1 MADSARYTFN
11 MAGIIMHPGEKRVLL
26 RAVQGGWMLPQV
38 EWQADEYSSWKE
50 VARFNREMQG
60 LLDVCLSTVRC
71 LGEDFERATMHFSRI
86 YVMELHSSYDN
97 LPADACWIDIE
108 DLKEFMIT
116 PEEHLVWLEE
126 WLAKRDEEERTPW
139 YHPDWLAKAK
149 VWIEQALAEP
159 EAQPLVSIEQV
170 GVAERGCLLRV
181 QTKENAFYFKAL
193 PAFFRHELTLLQHL
207 ARYRVGCVPAL
218 VAVDER
224 EHRLLMHDFGSK
236 HLDQSLDLADWQE
249 ALRRYAI
256 LQIDHIQIDHIQ
268 IDHSA
273 QVEQLEELGCP
284 RLPLATLPDQLER
297 LLTSE
302 QSLLFDTPTALSLE
316 QVRRLHD
323 ALPLIRSL
331 CQELAGYGLPETLEH
346 GDLHAQNIALS
357 GGDYLYFDWTDS
369 CIAHPFFSLYPFLL
383 DIEARWP
390 EARIRLREAYL
401 QPWERYAA
409 RAQLVEAFEL
419 AQRLA
424 PLHLAMLYA
433 TLIIPHM
440 KARWEM
446 QHGVPLNLKVL
457 LDRLHDAG

>member
-1 MADSARYTFN
+1 MAEAARYTFN
-11 MAGIIMHPGEKRVLL
+11 MAGVIMHPGEKRVLL
-26 RAVQGGWMLPQV
+26 RAVQDGWALPQV
-38 EWQADEYSSWKE
+38 EWQADEYASWKE

-60 LLDVCLSTVRC
+60 LLYVELATVRC
-71 LGEDFERATMHFSRI
+71 LGEDFERETMRFSRV
-86 YVMELHSSYDN
+86 YVMELHSSHDN
-97 LPADACWIDIE
+97 LPADTYWIDAE
-108 DLKEFMIT
+108 TLKEIMIT
-116 PEEHLVWLEE
+116 PPEHLVWLEE
-126 WLAKRDEEERTPW
+126 WLAKRDEEEHAAW
-139 YHPDWLAKAK
+139 YHPGWLAKAK
-149 VWIEQALAEP
+149 AWIEQALANLGT
-159 EAQPLVSIEQV
+159 QPLVSIEQM

-181 QTKENAFYFKAL
+181 RTAENAFYFKAL

-207 ARYRVGCVPAL
+207 ARYRPECVPAL

-224 EHRLLMHDFGSK
+224 ERWLLMHDFGTW

-256 LQIDHIQIDHIQ
+256 LQIDH
-268 IDHSA
+268 SA
-273 QVEQLEELGCP
+273 QVKQLEELGCP
-284 RLPLATLPDQLER
+284 RLPLATLPDQLEH
-297 LLTSE
+297 LLTSR

-331 CQELAGYGLPETLEH
+331 CQKLAGHGLPETLEH

-357 GGDYLYFDWTDS
+357 GSGYLYFDWTDS
-369 CIAHPFFSLYPFLL
+369 CIAHPFFSQYPFLL

-390 EARIRLREAYL
+390 EARTRLREAYL
-401 QPWERYAA
+401 QPWERYATHE
-409 RAQLVEAFEL
+409 QLVEAFEL

-457 LDRLHDAG
+457 LDRLDAKARNG

>member
-1 MADSARYTFN
+1 MAEAARYTFN

-26 RAVQGGWMLPQV
+26 QAVQGGWMLPQV
-38 EWQADEYSSWKE
+38 EWRADEYVSWKE

-60 LLDVCLSTVRC
+60 LLAVGLSTVRC
-71 LGEDFERATMHFSRI
+71 LGEDFERETMRFSRV
-86 YVMELHSSYDN
+86 YVMELHSSHDN
-97 LPADACWIDIE
+97 LPADTCWIDI
-108 DLKEFMIT
+108 DTLKEIMIT
-116 PEEHLVWLEE
+116 PAEHLVWLEE

-139 YHPDWLAKAK
+139 YHPGWLAKAEA
-149 VWIEQALAEP
+149 WIEQALAKSGT
-159 EAQPLVSIEQV
+159 QPLVSIEQM

-181 QTKENAFYFKAL
+181 RTAENAFYFKAL

-207 ARYRVGCVPAL
+207 ARYRPGCVPSLA
-218 VAVDER
+218 AVDER
-224 EHRLLMHDFGSK
+224 ERWLLMHDFGDR
-236 HLDQSLDLADWQE
+236 HLDQADWQE

-256 LQIDHIQIDHIQ
+256 LQS
-268 IDHSA
+268 DHSA
-273 QVEQLEELGCP
+273 QVKQLEELGCP
-284 RLPLATLPDQLER
+284 RLPLGTLPDQLEH

-302 QSLLFDTPTALSLE
+302 QSLLFDTPTSLSLE

-323 ALPLIRSL
+323 ALPLIRSH

-346 GDLHAQNIALS
+346 GDLYAQNIALS

-383 DIEARWP
+383 DIEAHWP
-390 EARIRLREAYL
+390 EARTCLREAYL
-401 QPWERYAA
+401 QPWERYAT
-409 RAQLVEAFEL
+409 REQLIEAFEL

-433 TLIIPHM
+433 TLVIPPM

-457 LDRLHDAG
+457 LDRLDAKVRSG